1 MNPRSLRNQID
12 GMAEQ
17 VEMLPGAG
25 RAGVLS
31 PLARAMLRLQTE
43 AATSLP
49 ETLDSAA
56 LLDLRDLRAEMA
68 ALSDLLT
75 ETYLR

>member
-1 MNPRSLRNQID
+1 
-12 GMAEQ
+12 MAEQ

-49 ETLDSAA
+49 ETLDSSA
-56 LLDLRDLRAEMA
+56 LLELRVEMA